1 MIALLVSAVALIS
14 PLTSYRVADLGPS
27 VVCKPVGALQTSSP
41 ASPALLYR
49 HGDPGA
55 VKRLDTLPKANHEKA
70 VLRTVGGC
78 SRPMVVGYE
87 VEGDGRFAA
96 PPVGSGK

>member
-1 MIALLVSAVALIS
+1 MIALLVSAAAFIS
-14 PLTSYRVADLGPS
+14 PLNSHRLADLGPTA
-27 VVCKPVGALQTSSP
+27 VCKPVGALQTSAP

-55 VKRLDTLPKANHEKA
+55 VKRLDTLPKANHEIA

-78 SRPMVVGYE
+78 SQPMVVGYE
-87 VEGDGRFAA
+87 IEGDGRFAA
-96 PPVGSGK
+96 PSAGSGK